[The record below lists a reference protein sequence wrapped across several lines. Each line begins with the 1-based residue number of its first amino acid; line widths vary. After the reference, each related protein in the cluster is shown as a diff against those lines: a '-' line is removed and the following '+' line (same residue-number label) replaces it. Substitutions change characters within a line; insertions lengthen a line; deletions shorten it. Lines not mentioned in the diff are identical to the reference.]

1 MEEYIHIGKIDIS
14 KYSGLC
20 DKEILSNEVII
31 TRKQIEH
38 INNKKERTFYK
49 YEKYLKNIIANPDY
63 ILEDPKHKDTGLV
76 IKKREK
82 NIVLVLKLETT
93 PNKNKNS
100 IITIWDIKDKRLE
113 RYLLTHKTIYKR
125 E

>member
-31 TRKQIEH
+31 TRKQIEQ

-49 YEKYLKNIIANPDY
+49 YEKNLKNIIANPDY

-76 IKKREK
+76 IKKIEK

-93 PNKNKNS
+93 TNKNKNS

>member
-49 YEKYLKNIIANPDY
+49 YEKNLKNIIANPDY

-76 IKKREK
+76 IKKIEK

-93 PNKNKNS
+93 TNKNKNS

>member
-1 MEEYIHIGKIDIS
+1 M
-14 KYSGLC
+14 
-20 DKEILSNEVII
+20 
-31 TRKQIEH
+31 
-38 INNKKERTFYK
+38 
-49 YEKYLKNIIANPDY
+49 
-63 ILEDPKHKDTGLV
+63 EDPKHKDTGLV
-76 IKKREK
+76 IKKIEK

-93 PNKNKNS
+93 TNKYKNS